1 MIPEQQQRRKTSS
14 IMLNKSIF
22 TEQENAFLI
31 LYPEDLDITDDLLDK
46 LIPPENKQWMRTTK
60 DPWLHYQPRIDEDL
74 YSWELPG
81 IKLIISGD
89 LAYDKVKA
97 LADELVTKLKDHS
110 GRDIQLVTIDKN
122 GLTRTQ

>member
-1 MIPEQQQRRKTSS
+1 
-14 IMLNKSIF
+14 MLNKSIF
-22 TEQENAFLI
+22 TEKENALLI
-31 LYPEDLDITDDLLDK
+31 LFPEDLDITDDLLDK
-46 LIPPENKQWMRTTK
+46 LISPENKKWMRTTK
-60 DPWLHYQPRIDEDL
+60 DPWLHYQPNPDDDF

-81 IKLIISGD
+81 IKLIISGE

-122 GLTRTQ
+122 GLTRIQ

>member
-1 MIPEQQQRRKTSS
+1 
-14 IMLNKSIF
+14 MLNKSIF
-22 TEQENAFLI
+22 TEKENAFLI
-31 LYPEDLDITDDLLDK
+31 LYPEDLAITDDLLDK
-46 LIPPENKQWMRTTK
+46 LISPENKQWMRTTQ
-60 DPWLHYQPRIDEDL
+60 DPWLHYQPHIDEDL

-81 IKLIISGD
+81 IKLIISGE

-122 GLTRTQ
+122 GLTRIQ